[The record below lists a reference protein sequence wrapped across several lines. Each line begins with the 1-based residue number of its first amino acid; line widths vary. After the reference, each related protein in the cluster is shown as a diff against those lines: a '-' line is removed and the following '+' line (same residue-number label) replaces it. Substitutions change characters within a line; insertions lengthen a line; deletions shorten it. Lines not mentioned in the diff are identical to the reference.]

1 MFGHLRKGDC
11 NVSHANSLV
20 WGRVHRP
27 PEKPGSVTTTTPDA
41 GTWPAFTLGTPDDT
55 DNAMSA
61 TETRADEKDRST
73 RANDARTAAPDQ
85 TRDAEARTRRLEE
98 IRQAVVEE
106 WRWRDPERGE

>member
-1 MFGHLRKGDC
+1 
-11 NVSHANSLV
+11 
-20 WGRVHRP
+20 
-27 PEKPGSVTTTTPDA
+27 
-41 GTWPAFTLGTPDDT
+41 
-55 DNAMSA
+55 MSA

-106 WRWRDPERGE
+106 WRWRDPERGECGREDVRDVVGAGMIRQEPVTPGAAPTGLP